1 MKTTTRKAVV
11 FWTAALS
18 AVVATA
24 QTAVQPDIAQDV
36 FEELCAK
43 VQQQSDTASEAEVIR
58 VFDTAKELG
67 RVKTASL
74 VVKNYMAQ
82 QQKPSAALL
91 TKAIDNAILAGDWR
105 TAVARCKTFLKSAPP
120 GKQASDIAAAMYS
133 VQIDCILASDDAYRY
148 MGEQGRK
155 FRQSDAAKKFDVWY
169 VNEAQRRS
177 DYAALAGHLAV
188 IFRESMPLEKERLHF
203 WPPLD
208 WLIEQMALANSSAKF
223 DAVPNLRQLV
233 PAIRGDARRQ
243 ARLAFYTANLAFKA
257 GVAGKDQALLDKE
270 YQLVVTAATQYVQ
283 KFPDAGTMSDVM
295 HTFAEGDPNSGWAE
309 ANQREAKRAFYVQA
323 FSMLPAAEQTA
334 TLANV
339 WKPWNSGIY
348 NYLATPDQWREL
360 GVKHPAVFQSSTNTV
375 QISFPEKVENPTLY
389 TQMTSFLRGVRSEN
403 AVVINSLAAG
413 PDLNTGVDHLMKSE
427 SYWLHSLSRV
437 PVVLTRMWDA
447 YEVLPRDELQKLPD
461 NYYGKMMVRYGSQ
474 YVARTPLA
482 LDTAT
487 AGAYMLEAWRHS
499 GSAPEDRSQFASH
512 LDSLAWVPYDE
523 AERKAVYSGAY
534 GEFKTWAGN
543 LRTRRADAA
552 TAGKQDEVTKLDAE
566 IARISVLEAA
576 FKAAMDRAAP
586 DLTKAPDALCGQIAR
601 AVVARRAKD
610 AAQFVA
616 AARAVYPL
624 VKGYEARKMP
634 LGRSIMRLI
643 LAPGADV
650 DVSDFQCEV
659 LTDQFSR
666 YNPAAK
672 NPEVDAVA
680 DIVMTSR
687 PGWRWGYTPAAD
699 RAMVVKINT
708 VIEKAFTAQLDK
720 GQVPEDM
727 LSMLLGT
734 RSGAGWSDS
743 SLNQDLFVRL
753 YKEKRLPQ
761 GRLMFLDYSYVN
773 FPEEYVIGEMYDD
786 LFAADIRAAKL
797 LGPEYR
803 AYGGTDKEKKVRNAA
818 AEVIASYPTLPFG
831 YGDTKPEYDRGQFF
845 GWQSYAF
852 GAESSAVDA
861 MRKAVEARYGATRF
875 DTYAMGSSY
884 FYYTTPVVTH
894 PEGRKEFFTRLD
906 QYLAKL
912 AKYPDRGA
920 LPYLQNSL
928 PNIKKAETLT
938 DEELSILMKM
948 FSPDVAP
955 AGWNSGHGHEHAA
968 TLVYRALIER
978 EREQELFALIP
989 YFWRLARSTG
999 DTRFIQELTELSE
1012 ELMQAGAYDLAVV
1025 CSKTGMDLLGNRL
1038 GGDIRTSLNVVYS
1051 RAVSNIGGVIPVRRE
1066 DPRYPLFASQ
1076 ADFFSGNYQRA
1087 WQHLAQGREILLDNF
1102 RELDPGFCTWL
1113 INRSVEF
1120 EDLET
1125 AENLARVM
1133 IQWMESDT
1141 VRFSPEVRV
1150 EVLLAYANIA
1160 FARPDYPRAR
1170 ALYERIVAVS
1180 EFGDLRGK
1188 IDAELRIAEVDRL
1201 SGEPAEAIKRLEKI
1215 LENKDHYVQTEGF
1228 FHMAKVRT
1236 DMEEFLEAKED
1247 LARVFALD
1255 TSHVEGRILEGRI
1268 NLAIKHLEESTDI
1281 PLGFT
1286 TKQRFIVPGKLLKV
1300 SVEDRTLSFVGRTS
1314 VIEIRA
1320 WTESG
1325 DEEFFTLTPFADSR
1339 TRFRGEIG
1347 TELAPPAK
1355 RDRMLQVLG
1364 KDKIF
1369 YDFSE
1374 SFKKTHNVTSHPG
1387 HYLTVISESEL
1398 YASSGAILSKEEIQQ
1413 IALENMIR
1421 AKLGASAGKAEAGP
1435 MSQYR
1440 PGSQVKPGNRI
1451 NIRVI
1456 DPDRSVTADKDTLL
1470 VRATVTSGD
1479 VIEGFR
1485 LEESETHSG
1494 VFNGSVPTEPA
1505 PAVAFATD
1513 SDEGTEPNFV
1523 ISAGEYPAW
1532 VALPDNKRPKSFSVD
1547 LNDSVFFGKM
1557 NVESSVP
1564 GRKLKDFL
1572 VQVSSNGKD
1581 FRTVGSWPEEH
1592 EPWDGSPR
1600 GIVTRYSGGA
1610 QIVSAASLKD
1620 LDARFEDVHPRERRF
1635 IPIKTLKVGWD
1646 EYVFG
1651 HADALGIHWDQANKD
1666 TWYVARFSAAVYVP
1680 KRQVRNFKLVPK
1692 TIAEGIQYYMTV
1704 DGEFGSFRDEDKGV
1718 IVGSETEFN
1727 APLNKGVHRINVY
1740 VVAFRRTKPAF
1751 EVLCDTEEP
1760 PYMEVCPAEMFD
1772 IVNHPQIRREVYEAP
1787 ARVVQ
1792 AADENSFDITFN
1804 EGTRARAFRFLM
1816 HDFETDAPAL
1826 NGIRLALAGGDQ
1838 LLPTAIDLMELKKN
1852 EILEIIPG
1860 DRISITYEDPRYIDK
1875 NNRVREAT
1883 LSATYANAR
1892 IEPNMVVG
1900 FSRSPSGAA
1909 TPILAQMR
1917 RFKPGDS
1924 VDIFITDPDMD
1935 VSGEPDKIT
1944 FTVQTTESEPAE
1956 LEAIETDKHTG
1967 RFLCRIFPVE
1977 EEPQRKTDI
1986 KITEGDEIIMRYMDQ
2001 ENTDPGI
2008 PWPRSASLEQIW
2020 YQTPEIRAYE
2030 TASEP
2035 LAESELAEEVLTVTT
2050 INEEI
2055 VPARRR
2061 ILARR
2066 PSSAEPPEEPG
2077 TLVLGGPLLIELLWP
2092 TIAQS
2097 TASGAELF
2105 VQTSSGRI
2113 SYGRPI
2119 EEGFDI
2125 RVPGTLRLRSHL
2137 GSAGGYGS
2145 APLGYKDV
2153 RVFGPKFAGDA
2164 LEDGRFSWS
2173 VPMRMAPVQ
2182 QKSLAVIDPDDLGA
2196 DKEPMVLNIKGS
2208 DTIYIGFCYTNDLGE
2223 TKWIT
2228 RDFTLDGDA
2237 FLDVMDRQFQET
2249 AMGRYVGESVY
2260 FRVID
2265 RMKDASDGR
2274 DRITIGVKAESGG
2287 EKDFE
2292 LTETMSHSGIFK
2304 GLAKMVYAREKPE
2317 GAEEDIGPVSE
2328 MPVKFGDAVN
2338 VAYVP
2343 AEGKESLGHSVEI
2356 FKGADGDVIPFTK
2369 TFKDPEIAIKTQ
2381 LSVAEAYFELAK
2393 KHRALGR
2400 KDITKQEIAMGK
2412 KILQEAL
2419 RDYPDTEARAQGDY
2433 LLANLALEFAEESKE
2448 EMEKKTYLD
2457 EALSRFTEI
2466 VGTYRDSMYAPKA
2479 QYKKALTLEKMGEI
2493 DAASE
2498 EYVKLSYRWPENEL
2512 IAETIARLGQY
2523 FFMKGKQLTD
2533 AEGLT
2538 DPVEIEKSKLQAK
2551 EMFTTAAEVFA
2562 RLAVRFPSHKLA
2574 EKTTVLSSQC
2584 YMRAEKYDKAVKGFL
2599 VVVDKKDADK
2609 DVRAEAMYWCG
2620 DSYMKLKGEPEA
2632 LVNAYRM
2639 FKRLTWD
2646 YPASKWAKFARG
2658 RLVDETLAS
2667 AGSEE

>member
-1 MKTTTRKAVV
+1 VKKTTRKVVV

-18 AVVATA
+18 AVVVTA
-24 QTAVQPDIAQDV
+24 QTAIEPDIAQDV

-43 VQQQSDTASEAEVIR
+43 VQQQSDNVSEAEVIR
-58 VFDTAKELG
+58 VFDTARKLG

-82 QQKPSAALL
+82 QQKPSTALL
-91 TKAIDNAILAGDWR
+91 TRAIDNAILAGDWR
-105 TAVARCKTFLKSAPP
+105 TAIARCKTYLKSAPP
-120 GKQASDIAAAMYS
+120 GQQASDIAAAMYS
-133 VQIDCILASDDAYRY
+133 VQIDCIRASDDAYRF
-148 MGEQGRK
+148 MGKQGRK
-155 FRQSDAAKKFDVWY
+155 FRQSDAAKKFDTWY
-169 VNEAQRRS
+169 VNEAKRRY
-177 DYAALAGHLAV
+177 DYAAVAGQLAV
-188 IFRESMPLEKERLHF
+188 IFREKMPLEKERLHF
-203 WPPLD
+203 WPQLD
-208 WLIEQMALANSSAKF
+208 WLIEQMAIANSADKF
-223 DAVPNLRQLV
+223 AAVPNLRQLL
-233 PAIRGDARRQ
+233 PAIRGGGRRQ
-243 ARLAFYTANLAFKA
+243 ANLAFYTANLAFKA
-257 GVAGKDQALLDKE
+257 GVTGKDQSLLDKE
-270 YQLVVTAATQYVQ
+270 YLLVLTAATQYVQ
-283 KFPDAGTMSDVM
+283 KFPDARTMRDIAN
-295 HTFAEGDPNSGWAE
+295 TFADGDPNRGWQE
-309 ANQREAKRAFYVQA
+309 SNQRDAKRAFFVKA

-334 TLANV
+334 TLSNV
-339 WKPWNSGIY
+339 YRPWHRGIPS
-348 NYLATPDQWREL
+348 YLATSEQWRQL
-360 GVKHPAVFQSSTNTV
+360 GVKHPAVFKASTNTV
-375 QISFPEKVENPTLY
+375 RIAFPEKVENPTLY
-389 TQMTSFLRGVRSEN
+389 TQMTPFLRGIRSEN
-403 AVVINSLAAG
+403 AAVINSLAAG
-413 PDLNTGVDHLMKSE
+413 PDLNTGVDHLMKGE
-427 SYWLHSLSRV
+427 SFWLHSLSRV
-437 PVVLTRMWDA
+437 PVVMKRMWDA
-447 YEVLPRDELQKLPD
+447 YKDLPRDVLQKLPD

-487 AGAYMLEAWRHS
+487 AGVYMLQAWRHS
-499 GSAPEDRSQFASH
+499 GTASEDRSQFATH
-512 LDSLAWVPYDE
+512 LNSLAWVPYNE

-534 GEFKTWAGN
+534 SEFKSWAGT
-543 LRTRRADAA
+543 LRTRRAAA
-552 TAGKQDEVTKLDAE
+552 EKAGDQDKVTKLDAQ
-566 IARISVLEAA
+566 IAHISVLETA
-576 FKAAMDRAAP
+576 FKAAMNRAVP
-586 DLTKAPDALCGQIAR
+586 DLAKAPDALCRQIAQL
-601 AVVARRAKD
+601 VVARRAKD
-610 AAQFVA
+610 SAKFMA

-643 LAPGADV
+643 LASGADI
-650 DVSDFQCEV
+650 DASDFQCEV
-659 LTDQFSR
+659 LADQLSR

-672 NPEVDAVA
+672 NEEIRAVLN
-680 DIVMTSR
+680 IVMTGR
-687 PGWRWGYTPAAD
+687 PGWRWSGTPAAD
-699 RAMVVKINT
+699 QAMVKKINT
-708 VIEKAFTAQLDK
+708 VLEKAFTAQLDK
-720 GQVPEDM
+720 GQVPEKM
-727 LSMLLGT
+727 LEWLLGT
-734 RSGAGWSDS
+734 RSGSGWGNS
-743 SLNQDLFVRL
+743 SLNQDLFIRL
-753 YKEKRLPQ
+753 YNEKRLPPR
-761 GRLMFLDYSYVN
+761 RLMVLDYSYVN
-773 FPEEYVIGEMYDD
+773 FPKEYPLASMYDEMY
-786 LFAADIRAAKL
+786 AADALATKF

-803 AYGGTDKEKKVRNAA
+803 TYGGSDKQKKVRNAA
-818 AEVIASYPTLPFG
+818 ATIMSSFTTLPIG
-831 YGDTKPEYDRGQFF
+831 YTDTKPVYDRAQFF
-845 GWQSYAF
+845 GWQSYAY
-852 GAESSAVDA
+852 GAEPAAAQA
-861 MRKAVEARYGATRF
+861 MTKAVEASYGTTRF
-875 DTYAMGSSY
+875 DTYAMGWPY
-884 FYYTTPVVTH
+884 FYYTPPNVTH
-894 PEGRKEFFTRLD
+894 PEGRKAFFTKLD
-906 QYLAKL
+906 QYLARL
-912 AKYPDRGA
+912 AKMPDRA
-920 LPYLQNSL
+920 SLPYITSSL
-928 PNIKKAETLT
+928 SSIKKSETLT
-938 DEELSILMKM
+938 DEELAVLMRI
-948 FSPDVAP
+948 FSPAVAP
-955 AGWNSGHGHEHAA
+955 MNWPNGYGYEHAA
-968 TLVYRALIER
+968 HLVFRALIDR

-989 YFWRLARSTG
+989 YFWRLARSANNG
-999 DTRFIQELTELSE
+999 PFIQELTELSE
-1012 ELMQAGAYDLAVV
+1012 ELMQAGQYDLAVV
-1025 CSKTGMDLLGNRL
+1025 CSKTGMDMMSSRL
-1038 GGDIRTSLNVVYS
+1038 SGDLRTSLNVVYS

-1076 ADFFSGNYQRA
+1076 ADYFSGNFQRA
-1087 WQHLAQGREILLDNF
+1087 WQHLEEGREILLDHF

-1113 INRSVEF
+1113 IDRSVIV
-1120 EDLET
+1120 EDFET
-1125 AENLARVM
+1125 AENLARAM

-1141 VRFSPEVRV
+1141 VRFSPDVRID
-1150 EVLLAYANIA
+1150 VLLAYANIA

-1180 EFGDLRGK
+1180 DFRELRGK

-1201 SGEPAEAIKRLEKI
+1201 SGEPEEAIKRLTKI
-1215 LENKDHYVQTEGF
+1215 LENKDHYVQTEGY
-1228 FHMAKVRT
+1228 FHMAKVRR
-1236 DMEEFLEAKED
+1236 DMEEYLEAKED

-1255 TSHVEGRILEGRI
+1255 TIHEDGRILEATI
-1268 NLAIKHLEESTDI
+1268 NLAIKHLEEATDI
-1281 PLGFT
+1281 SLGFT

-1339 TRFRGEIG
+1339 TRFRGEIA
-1347 TELAPPAK
+1347 TELAPASK
-1355 RDRMLQVLG
+1355 RDRVLQVLG
-1364 KDKIF
+1364 KDKIY

-1374 SFKKTHNVTSHPG
+1374 SFKMTHNVTSHAE

-1398 YASSGAILSKEEIQQ
+1398 YASSGTILSKEELEQ
-1413 IALENMIR
+1413 IALERMIR
-1421 AKLGASAGKAEAGP
+1421 AKLGDTVGKVKQGP
-1435 MSQYR
+1435 RSLYR

-1451 NIRVI
+1451 NMRVI
-1456 DPDRSVTADKDTLL
+1456 DPDRSVTAGKDTLL
-1470 VRATVTSGD
+1470 VRATVSSGD

-1485 LEESETHSG
+1485 LTESETHSG

-1523 ISAGEYPAW
+1523 ISAGDYPAW

-1557 NVESSVP
+1557 NVASDVP

-1592 EPWDGSPR
+1592 KPWDGSPR
-1600 GIVTRYSGGA
+1600 GIVTRFSGGA
-1610 QIVSAASLKD
+1610 NVVSSASLAD
-1620 LDARFEDVHPRERRF
+1620 LDARFEDVHLRERRF
-1635 IPIKTLKVGWD
+1635 VPIKTLKASWD

-1651 HADALGIHWDQANKD
+1651 HADALGIHWTAANKD
-1666 TWYVARFSAAVYVP
+1666 TWYVARFSAAIYIP
-1680 KRQVRNFKLVPK
+1680 KRQVRNFKLQPKVTAK
-1692 TIAEGIQYYMTV
+1692 TIKYYMTV
-1704 DGEFGSFRDEDKGV
+1704 DGQFGSFRDEDKGI
-1718 IVGSETEFN
+1718 IVQSQTEFK
-1727 APLNKGVHRINVY
+1727 APLNKGVHRIDVY
-1740 VVAFRRTKPAF
+1740 VVAIRRSKPAF

-1760 PYMEVCPAEMFD
+1760 PYMKVCPSEMFD
-1772 IVNHPQIRREVYEAP
+1772 IVNHPQIRREVYKAP
-1787 ARVVQ
+1787 AKVVQ
-1792 AADENSFDITFN
+1792 AADENSFDISFN
-1804 EGTRARAFRFLM
+1804 EGTRARAFRLLM

-1826 NGIRLALAGGDQ
+1826 NGIRLAAADGGQ

-1883 LSATYANAR
+1883 LSATYANAS
-1892 IEPNMVVG
+1892 IEPHMVVG
-1900 FSRSPSGAA
+1900 FNKSSTGAA
-1909 TPILAQMR
+1909 TPILARMR

-1924 VDIFITDPDMD
+1924 VDIFINDPDMD
-1935 VSGEPDKIT
+1935 VSGDLDKVT
-1944 FTVQTTESEPAE
+1944 FTVRTTESEPVE
-1956 LEAIETDKHTG
+1956 LEAMETDKHTG

-1986 KITEGDEIIMRYMDQ
+1986 KITEGDEIIMRYMDR
-2001 ENTDPGI
+2001 ENTSPGI

-2030 TASEP
+2030 VESEP
-2035 LAESELAEEVLTVTT
+2035 LAESELEEEAVVTT
-2050 INEEI
+2050 INEEV

-2066 PSSAEPPEEPG
+2066 PRSAKPPEETG
-2077 TLVLGGPLLIELLWP
+2077 TLVMGGPLLIELLWP

-2097 TASGAELF
+2097 TASGAEMF
-2105 VQTSSGRI
+2105 VQTSSGRTM
-2113 SYGRPI
+2113 YGKVI
-2119 EEGFDI
+2119 VEEFDI

-2173 VPMRMAPVQ
+2173 VPMKLAAVQ
-2182 QKSLAVIDPDDLGA
+2182 EKSLAVQDPDDLGA
-2196 DKEPMVLNIKGS
+2196 DKEPMVLNITGS
-2208 DTIYIGFCYTNDLGE
+2208 DTIYFGFVYTNDLGE
-2223 TKWIT
+2223 TKWIK
-2228 RDFTLDGDA
+2228 REFTLDGDA
-2237 FLDVMDRQFQET
+2237 FMDVMDRQFQET
-2249 AMGRYVGESVY
+2249 AHGRYVGESVY

-2265 RMKDASDGR
+2265 RMKDSSDGR
-2274 DRITIGVKAESGG
+2274 DRIKMTVKADSGG
-2287 EKDFE
+2287 EKEFE
-2292 LTETMSHSGIFK
+2292 LAETMSHSGIFK
-2304 GLAKMVYAREKPE
+2304 GLAKMVYAKEKPA
-2317 GAEEDIGPVSE
+2317 GVEEVISPMSE
-2328 MPVKFGDAVN
+2328 MPVKFGDMVN

-2343 AEGKESLGHSVEI
+2343 AEDKDTLAHAVEI
-2356 FKGADGDVIPFTK
+2356 FKGADGEVIPFTK

-2393 KHRALGR
+2393 KHRRLGR

-2448 EMEKKTYLD
+2448 EIEKKTYLD

-2466 VGTYRDSMYAPKA
+2466 VGTHRDSMYAPKA

-2493 DAASE
+2493 DSASE

-2523 FFMKGKQLTD
+2523 FFMKGKQMTD
-2533 AEGLT
+2533 AEGMT

-2551 EMFTTAAEVFA
+2551 EMFTTAAEVLA

-2584 YMRAEKYDKAVKGFL
+2584 YMRAEKYEKAVKGFL
-2599 VVVDKKDADK
+2599 VVVEKKDADK

-2620 DSYMKLKGEPEA
+2620 DSYMKLKGDPEA
-2632 LVNAYRM
+2632 LVEAYRM

-2667 AGSEE
+2667 AGGEE